1 MSRTN
6 QFSLQGWRVLLA
18 DLGINSTNVMRRA
31 GLPDDFLSREDPR
44 VETDAFLRI
53 VEAID
58 TEAKDPFL
66 PLRIAGALS
75 IEAFD
80 PAIFAACC
88 SENLNQ
94 ALRRLSTF
102 KRLICPMRLDVEINE
117 EYTQI
122 EPHWLLAR
130 SMPHSTW
137 VITEML
143 FFVALARMGTRSQ
156 VVPLAIEVPEPPEN
170 QDPYIEYIGI
180 RITQSD
186 QPQVRFAAAD
196 AERPFL
202 IANHAMW
209 KFFEPELRRR
219 LEQLE
224 ADATHSERVRAA
236 LLECLPS
243 GRSSADEV
251 AKKLGMSKRTLQRRL
266 QSEEQ
271 SFQSI
276 LDHTREELAR
286 HYLGSSQMSG
296 AEISFMLGYEDPNS
310 FFRAFHTWTG
320 ETPESVRSQLR
331 H

>member
-18 DLGINSTNVMRRA
+18 DLGINATNVMRRA

-44 VETDAFLRI
+44 LETDAFMR
-53 VEAID
+53 VVASID
-58 TEAKDPFL
+58 TEARDPLL
-66 PLRIAGALS
+66 PLRIANAVS

-80 PAIFAACC
+80 PAVFAATC
-88 SENLNQ
+88 SENLNL

-102 KRLICPMRLDVEINE
+102 KRLICPMRLDVEITDTH
-117 EYTQI
+117 TQI
-122 EPHWLLAR
+122 EPHWLQAR
-130 SMPHSTW
+130 EMPHRNW
-137 VITEML
+137 VITEVL
-143 FFVALARMGTRSQ
+143 FFVALARMGTRSA
-156 VVPLAIEVPEPPEN
+156 VIPLTVEVPEPPEH
-170 QDPYIEYIGI
+170 QDAYVEYLGI
-180 RITQSD
+180 RIGQSD
-186 QPQVRFAAAD
+186 QPRVRFAAAD

-202 IANHAMW
+202 IANDAMW

-219 LEQLE
+219 LEQLD
-224 ADATHSERVRAA
+224 ADATHSDRVRAA

-266 QSEEQ
+266 QSEDQ

-310 FFRAFHTWTG
+310 FFRAFHVWTG